1 MNIIFFHTYKFNI
14 LPKIFDSKNSFDITR
29 LYYYKWRILISN
41 AIFHLPQCLFIR
53 IDEEVEPMIIGEEL
67 IRSTMERLVRL
78 IFGQGTII
86 VQLLIDRSKIHSAIL
101 HVGRIKIRTSSV
113 NLIIS
118 SSYTRII
125 LIRNMEYPLI
135 GYLK

>member
-1 MNIIFFHTYKFNI
+1 MANFNI
-14 LPKIFDSKNSFDITR
+14 ERDISSATMSLR
-29 LYYYKWRILISN
+29 
-41 AIFHLPQCLFIR
+41 LFIR
-53 IDEEVEPMIIGEEL
+53 IDEEVEPMIIGGEL

-86 VQLLIDRSKIHSAIL
+86 VQLLIDRSKIHSTIL

-118 SSYTRII
+118 SSHYANYI
-125 LIRNMEYPLI
+125 N
-135 GYLK
+135 